1 MTGPDQ
7 FFIIQSDVPQNPGTL
22 RAAQLIGIRHLKIL
36 RLSDISAWEMMK
48 HFRRLKFDSPAL
60 RTCFPEIDL
69 GRVTLRTTM
78 NFVKNLFFQ
87 NIPCKMLSPISPS
100 SL

>member
-36 RLSDISAWEMMK
+36 RLSDISAWKMVK

-87 NIPCKMLSPISPS
+87 NIPCNKIMKQI
-100 SL
+100 